1 MAQEPQVGRWGVLP
15 PTGSHVLVR
24 PQRRDRWIDGTGLVV
39 GPDQRYF
46 PQPSAVSVAFPTG
59 MTTLIDV
66 ADLMIVDFP
75 AGS

>member
-1 MAQEPQVGRWGVLP
+1 VMVP
-15 PTGSHVLVR
+15 PTGSRVVVR

-46 PQPSAVSVAFPTG
+46 PHPTAVFVAFPTG

-66 ADLMIVDFP
+66 ADLTIITSP
-75 AGS
+75 AGGGTQR

>member
-1 MAQEPQVGRWGVLP
+1 MLIPPLGSQVV
-15 PTGSHVLVR
+15 VR

-46 PQPSAVSVAFPTG
+46 PHPAAVFVAFPTG

-66 ADLMIVDFP
+66 ADLTIVALP
-75 AGS
+75 ADGSARR